1 MHEMGITEGILAA
14 AIEAAEQE
22 GGTRINEVR
31 ITIGEMTEIVEDALQ
46 FAFEAL
52 RPGTMAENA
61 TLVVTHLG
69 ARSRCAVCGAEFDHG
84 RFDSQCPGCGN
95 PFCEP
100 IQGRELRIDSI
111 DYD

>member
-22 GGTRINEVR
+22 GGARINEVR
-31 ITIGEMTEIVEDALQ
+31 VTIGELTEIVEDALQ

-52 RPGTMAENA
+52 RAGTIAEGA
-61 TLVVTHLG
+61 TLVVAHLG
-69 ARSRCAVCGAEFDHG
+69 ARSRCPACGTEFDHG
-84 RFDSQCPGCGN
+84 RFDSQCPQCDN